1 MYFIIIV
8 LETVNKIS
16 GNGEKKQK
24 KYVKPLTD
32 TLNLTATD
40 HYTAIR
46 WLVHW
51 PLMGGLLHVV
61 QRGGAWVGCLD

>member
-24 KYVKPLTD
+24 K
-32 TLNLTATD
+32 
-40 HYTAIR
+40 I
-46 WLVHW
+46 
-51 PLMGGLLHVV
+51 
-61 QRGGAWVGCLD
+61 C

>member
-16 GNGEKKQK
+16 GNGKKQK